1 MTALRAL
8 AAKRYLLT
16 AWPWRALGY
25 LLTTAPVGF
34 VATVVFGT
42 VALPWVVAADR
53 LVRHSVHL
61 SGPQLALLV
70 CSGTFLL
77 ATVAPVSAVLLA
89 AIERYR
95 LRLVDD
101 RPLPGLPPP
110 APGQWFRWLRDRYT
124 DGATW
129 RAVVYGFALGSLVPL
144 VYFAAGIGV
153 LTIVALVSSPFL
165 VSAGDPITM
174 GRAAVDTPT
183 EALPYALLGL
193 VLLPGVPYL
202 LGAVAGAHGA
212 LARVLLGG
220 ADEQAKH
227 RLAEVVSSRAR
238 LVDGFGAERR
248 RIERDL
254 HDGAQ
259 QRLVSLTLQL
269 GVAQLDLP
277 PDSPAGRSV
286 AVAHGQAKQLMA
298 ELRELIRGI
307 HPQVLTDSGLAA
319 AVGELADQS
328 TIPVTVEMDLPER
341 PPEHVESTAYFVVA
355 EALANVAKHSGASAV
370 TVSAARSGR
379 TLVVEIS
386 DNGHGGAAPGDGSG
400 LTGLADRVAAV
411 GGTTRLSSPAGGPT
425 LLRAELPWR

>member
-1 MTALRAL
+1 MNALRAL
-8 AAKRYLLT
+8 ARPTFLRT

-25 LLTTAPVGF
+25 LLTTAPIGF
-34 VATVVFGT
+34 VATMVFGT
-42 VALPWVVAADR
+42 VALPWVVAGDR
-53 LVRHSVHL
+53 LVRHGFDQ
-61 SGPQLALLV
+61 SGAQFAVLV
-70 CSGTFLL
+70 CAGTFLL
-77 ATVAPVSAVLLA
+77 ATVAPVSAVVLA
-89 AIERYR
+89 AVERFR

-110 APGQWFRWLRDRYT
+110 VPGMWWRWLVDRYT
-124 DGATW
+124 DAATW
-129 RAVVYGFALGSLVPL
+129 RAVVYGFALSSLVPL
-144 VYFAAGIGV
+144 VYFGTAVALLI
-153 LTIVALVSSPFL
+153 IVALVSSPF
-165 VSAGDPITM
+165 VVRAGDPITM
-174 GRAAVDTPT
+174 GRAPIDTPS

-193 VLLPGVPYL
+193 VLLPAVPYL
-202 LGAVAGAHGA
+202 LAAVAGAHGA
-212 LARVLLGG
+212 LARALLGD
-220 ADEQAKH
+220 ADEQARS

-238 LVDGFGAERR
+238 LVDGFSAERR

-277 PDSPAGRSV
+277 ADSPAARNV
-286 AVAHGQAKQLMA
+286 AVAHDQAKQLMG

-319 AVGELADQS
+319 AVGELADRS
-328 TIPVTVEMDLPER
+328 TVPVTVAIDLPER

-355 EALANVAKHSGASAV
+355 EALGNVGKHSDATAV
-370 TVSAARSGR
+370 QVSAERAGR
-379 TLVVEIS
+379 TLVVEVA
-386 DNGHGGAAPGDGSG
+386 DNGRGGADPARGSG

>member
-8 AAKRYLLT
+8 AKPTFLRT
-16 AWPWRALGY
+16 AWPWRSLGY
-25 LLTTAPVGF
+25 LISTAPIGF
-34 VATVVFGT
+34 VAMLVFGT

-53 LVRHSVHL
+53 LIRGETNL
-61 SGPQLALLV
+61 SGPQLVLLV
-70 CSGTFLL
+70 CVGTVLL
-77 ATVAPVSAVLLA
+77 GTVAPASAVVLA
-89 AIERYR
+89 AVERFR

-110 APGQWFRWLRDRYT
+110 TSGQWFRWLADRYV

-129 RAVVYGFALGSLVPL
+129 RAVVYGFALSSVVPL
-144 VYFAAGIGV
+144 VYFVAGIALLMV
-153 LTIVALVSSPFL
+153 LALISSPFV
-165 VSAGDPITM
+165 VSAGEPVTL
-174 GRAAVDTPT
+174 GTAAVDTPS

-193 VLLPGVPYL
+193 VLLPAVPYL
-202 LGAVAGAHGA
+202 FAVVAGAHGA

-220 ADEQAKH
+220 ADEQARR

-238 LVDGFGAERR
+238 LVDGFSAERR

-277 PDSPAGRSV
+277 PDSPAARSV
-286 AVAHGQAKQLMA
+286 GVAHDQAKQLMA
-298 ELRELIRGI
+298 ELRELIRGV
-307 HPQVLTDSGLAA
+307 HPQVLTDSGLDA
-319 AVGELADQS
+319 AVRELADRS
-328 TIPVTVEMDLPER
+328 TVPVTVAVDLPER

-355 EALANVAKHSGASAV
+355 EALANVAKHSGATQVQVSAV
-370 TVSAARSGR
+370 RAGR
-379 TLVVEIS
+379 TLVVEVG
-386 DNGHGGAAPGDGSG
+386 DNGHGGAAPGEGSG